1 MNNCQGA
8 TTKYEKEKK
17 YRKKG
22 QMHCLHIY
30 GWRYAALFD
39 NKNAIF
45 GMALGAS
52 GAFDKNG
59 KTDTAAAFG
68 IALGASIGSGQEWT
82 LEDSLKLGATISV
95 LDSMKEDS

>member
-1 MNNCQGA
+1 
-8 TTKYEKEKK
+8 
-17 YRKKG
+17 
-22 QMHCLHIY
+22 
-30 GWRYAALFD
+30 
-39 NKNAIF
+39 
-45 GMALGAS
+45 MALGAS

-68 IALGASIGSGQEWT
+68 TALGASIGSGQEWT